1 MGVKMTMTTR
11 CSFSLQ
17 REQLRMVII
26 VVVLVLWL
34 VLAQVHGAAT
44 PVDALL
50 GRI

>member
-11 CSFSLQ
+11 CSVSLQ

-26 VVVLVLWL
+26 VVLVLWL